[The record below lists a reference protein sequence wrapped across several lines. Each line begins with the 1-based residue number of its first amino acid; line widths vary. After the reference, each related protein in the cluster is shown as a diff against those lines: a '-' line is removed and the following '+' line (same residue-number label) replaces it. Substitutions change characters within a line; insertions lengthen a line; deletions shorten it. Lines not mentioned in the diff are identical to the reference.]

1 MEPTFWQEETDNKQS
16 KYIYGMLYGDNGI
29 AEKEG
34 RDVGGLGILQ
44 R

>member
-29 AEKEG
+29 AEKRAG
-34 RDVGGLGILQ
+34 M
-44 R
+44 